1 MYFLGNLCTFEATL
15 IPKLLVQN
23 VKRSYLFITC
33 SDFEV
38 LNNSFKL
45 GRKGIEVIE
54 LFLLLSQ
61 VVEKPVKFMDKPFNI
76 IQVCQK
82 NEGIFIDK
90 VRVQENMS

>member
-1 MYFLGNLCTFEATL
+1 MHFWEICVFL

-76 IQVCQK
+76 VQVCQ
-82 NEGIFIDK
+82 
-90 VRVQENMS
+90 

>member
-76 IQVCQK
+76 VQVCQ
-82 NEGIFIDK
+82 
-90 VRVQENMS
+90 